1 MHPAANSLVWITTAA
16 LFNSAAPQRT
26 SEIVGRWQGA
36 IEDNGATTE
45 VSLEFFPNGT
55 YARLVVVK
63 TEFGWTQQGDMLL
76 IAPALQSRN
85 SDTSYGKASA
95 VSVKVSDSVL
105 VLADAKQS
113 ISMKRLTLRVNEA
126 ALIGRWE
133 GLSDLNEGIT
143 QDFLSDGRLIVT
155 VTLARE
161 AGRYSVRDTQ
171 INWEVQIPTPRRSK
185 SKFRL
190 DGNKLALF
198 LTSDLPALE
207 MTRADPQIVG
217 R

>member
-1 MHPAANSLVWITTAA
+1 MHPAAISLVWLTTSA
-16 LFNSAAPQRT
+16 LFNSAAPQRP

-36 IEDNGATTE
+36 IGDNGATTE

-76 IAPALQSRN
+76 IAPAVQSRN
-85 SDTSYGKASA
+85 SDPSYGRASA
-95 VSVKVSDSVL
+95 VSMKVSDSVL
-105 VLADAKQS
+105 VLADSKQS

-171 INWEVQIPTPRRSK
+171 INWEIQIPTPRRSK

-198 LTSDLPALE
+198 LASDLPALE
-207 MTRADPQIVG
+207 MTRADPQLVG